1 MSTLKLSAF
10 CMTHRLRTFLTKAV
24 NVKFE
29 VVRFLVGSEASKDQ
43 SQTNFWQTSTN
54 TYGRSNPP
62 ASLNLFDSQNS
73 ILVEKTESQTI
84 CCKKMQERH
93 TRSYHIIPIS
103 SRYLLKQNSATSG
116 FFHSFFLRWKTRKVD
131 ELRDCFLKCVC
142 YFSARFWSMRG
153 YQFMSPLQVT

>member
-10 CMTHRLRTFLTKAV
+10 CMMHRVRTFLTQAL

-29 VVRFLVGSEASKDQ
+29 VVRFLVGSEANKDQ
-43 SQTNFWQTSTN
+43 SQANFWQTSTN
-54 TYGRSNPP
+54 TFGRSNPQ
-62 ASLNLFDSQNS
+62 ASLNLFDSHNS

-93 TRSYHIIPIS
+93 TRSYP
-103 SRYLLKQNSATSG
+103 YLQEICLNKSLLLLA
-116 FFHSFFLRWKTRKVD
+116 FFHRFFFAVKTRKVD
-131 ELRDCFLKCVC
+131 ELRHCFFKCVC